1 MIHFSG
7 IRADLCVD
15 VSVRLEHMLNVGID
29 STFVTLSRVLVYIAV
44 LSDEAAR
51 TDFTRTL
58 TRDWIHTLHMAGTVY
73 VAGGCLYLLQ

>member
-1 MIHFSG
+1 MVIVVRKKKLPTIPNSD

-15 VSVRLEHMLNVGID
+15 ISVRLEHMLNVGID

-58 TRDWIHTLHMAGTVY
+58 T
-73 VAGGCLYLLQ
+73 

>member
-1 MIHFSG
+1 MSTIPNSG

-15 VSVRLEHMLNVGID
+15 ISVRLEHMLNVGID

-58 TRDWIHTLHMAGTVY
+58 TRDWFHT
-73 VAGGCLYLLQ
+73 